1 MRKTES
7 SSGRAASKALLVAV
21 ALLAYPVLI
30 HLSLA
35 FDRPVIIAGVWMLV
49 SVVGTAMAIRNASV
63 LPLLFFGVILVAAVL
78 LWLLGEAVDLMY
90 LPPVLINATLLA
102 VFARTLLPGAT
113 PLVSRV
119 ASLWRGELDD
129 AVAGYTRRVT
139 IAWVVFFAAMTIE
152 SIALA
157 MLAPIHVWS
166 LFTNLLNYLMVL
178 LFFAVEY
185 LLRFYFLPNHEH
197 LGLRDF
203 CRLLLSI
210 DLRRLAG

>member
-7 SSGRAASKALLVAV
+7 SSGRPGLRALLIGV
-21 ALLAYPVLI
+21 ALLSYPALI

-35 FDRPVIIAGVWMLV
+35 FDRPVIIAGAWLIASIVGM
-49 SVVGTAMAIRNASV
+49 VVAIRNASV
-63 LPLLFFGVILVAAVL
+63 FPLLFFGVIVAAAIVL
-78 LWLLGEAVDLMY
+78 WHRGEAVDLVY
-90 LPPVLINATLLA
+90 LPPVLINATLLM

-119 ASLWRGELDD
+119 ASLWRGALDD
-129 AVAGYTRRVT
+129 EVARYTRRVT
-139 IAWVVFFAAMTIE
+139 IAWVVFFAAMTLE

-157 MLAPIHVWS
+157 LLAPFHVWS

-185 LLRFYFLPNHEH
+185 QLRFYFLPKHEH

-210 DLRRLAG
+210 DFRRLAN